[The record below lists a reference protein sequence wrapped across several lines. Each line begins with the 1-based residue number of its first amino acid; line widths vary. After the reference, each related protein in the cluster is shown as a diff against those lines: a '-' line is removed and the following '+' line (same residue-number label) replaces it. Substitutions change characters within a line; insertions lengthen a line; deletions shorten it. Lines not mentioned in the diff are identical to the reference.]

1 MTTKAQKVAA
11 ELEAAHAEIAALR
24 AAQSEAPAPVELTVE
39 QRALQ
44 SDANAYFIVTIAGV
58 EIAIRKDTVQYQK
71 NWEALNLIENL
82 EGAIMDPKTV
92 DDVNFDEQPCTFKLC
107 VGKEKASA
115 EASKRTVC
123 GVEVSTARASAPS
136 AGNGSTFTRTQL

>member
-11 ELEAAHAEIAALR
+11 ELEAARVEIAALK
-24 AAQSEAPAPVELTVE
+24 ASQSEAPAVVELTVE

-44 SDANAYFIVTIAGV
+44 SDANAYFIVMIAGV
-58 EIAIRKDTVQYQK
+58 EIAIRKDTLRYQK
-71 NWEALNLIENL
+71 NWDALNLIENL

-92 DDVNFDEQPCTFKLC
+92 AGVDFDEQPTTFKLC
-107 VGKEKASA
+107 VGKEKADA

-123 GVEVSTARASAPS
+123 GVEVSTSRPS
-136 AGNGSTFTRTQL
+136 TQAGNGSTFTRTQL

>member
-11 ELEAAHAEIAALR
+11 ELEAANQLIAELQ
-24 AAQSEAPAPVELTVE
+24 AAQGSTEPSVELTVE
-39 QRALQ
+39 QVALQ
-44 SDANAYFIVTIAGV
+44 SGANGYFIVIVAGV
-58 EIAIRKDTVQYQK
+58 EIAIRKDTLRYQK

-92 DDVNFDEQPCTFKLC
+92 ADVDFDEQPTTYKLC
-107 VGKEKASA
+107 VGKEKADA

-123 GVEVSTARASAPS
+123 GVEVSTARPS
-136 AGNGSTFTRTQL
+136 TQAGNGSTFTRTQL

>member
-11 ELEAAHAEIAALR
+11 ELAAAQAEIAALK

-44 SDANAYFIVTIAGV
+44 SEANAYFIVSIAGV
-58 EIAIRKDTVQYQK
+58 EIAIRKDTVRYQK

-82 EGAIMDPKTV
+82 EAAIMNNDTV
-92 DDVNFDEQPCTFKLC
+92 ADVNFDEQPCTFKLC
-107 VGKEKASA
+107 VGKEKADAESA
-115 EASKRTVC
+115 KRTVC
-123 GVEVSTARASAPS
+123 GVEVSTARTSAPS